1 MAAEEEEEEE
11 AVPTELEAA
20 GSATK
25 RRFYGRPISGYLMVA
40 AALDV
45 RLKAVIGRSFAPQDD
60 GLLPFI

>member
-1 MAAEEEEEEE
+1 MAVEEKEEE
-11 AVPTELEAA
+11 AVPTVLKAA

-25 RRFYGRPISGYLMVA
+25 HRFYRRLISGYLMVA

-60 GLLPFI
+60 GLLSFI